1 MKGVSFPSIVSGPA
15 AMLLSLMHQYEKSE
29 WWTPDQLLEA
39 QYGQLSL
46 LADHALRTV
55 PFHAERLL
63 RAGFRSGEAMTPEIW
78 KHLPVLT
85 REEVRDHEGALKS
98 SSCPSSFGA
107 VSEVTSGGSTGVP
120 VRVLKTALDALLWQA
135 AHLREFL
142 WHGIDFGREIANLRG
157 MGVEEIKKNPGTFLD
172 EPGVIA
178 PEWGAPASLFWNTGR
193 MGIVQ
198 PNDPLEVQAAYL
210 MRRRP
215 SYLIMRP
222 SGLRLLLSHFREQG
236 LSLDSLLSVWT
247 MSEAVDEG
255 LRGLCREVFGCPIL
269 NNYSCNETGYMAIQC
284 PSGTNFHVVSESQLV
299 EVIDPSGRLCG
310 PGEIGRVVVTP
321 LHNFAMPLLRY
332 EVGDEAEVGEP
343 CTCGRGLPSLKRIVG
358 RLGDYVSL
366 PSGDRKRVDVEHYR
380 ISAIRAVREFQ
391 LVQTT
396 SDRVELRLVV
406 ARPLDGEELG
416 KIDAVLKKS
425 FEGLLEW
432 SIVIVGAL
440 PRTPSGKLLQFR
452 SELLNTS

>member
-1 MKGVSFPSIVSGPA
+1 MRIRSSMKGVSFPSIVSGPA

-157 MGVEEIKKNPGTFLD
+157 MGGAGGISDAAQAFLPD
-172 EPGVIA
+172 
-178 PEWGAPASLFWNTGR
+178 
-193 MGIVQ
+193 
-198 PNDPLEVQAAYL
+198 
-210 MRRRP
+210 
-215 SYLIMRP
+215 
-222 SGLRLLLSHFREQG
+222 H
-236 LSLDSLLSVWT
+236 
-247 MSEAVDEG
+247 EAV
-255 LRGLCREVFGCPIL
+255 R
-269 NNYSCNETGYMAIQC
+269 SQAI
-284 PSGTNFHVVSESQLV
+284 VVSF
-299 EVIDPSGRLCG
+299 P
-310 PGEIGRVVVTP
+310 
-321 LHNFAMPLLRY
+321 
-332 EVGDEAEVGEP
+332 
-343 CTCGRGLPSLKRIVG
+343 
-358 RLGDYVSL
+358 
-366 PSGDRKRVDVEHYR
+366 
-380 ISAIRAVREFQ
+380 
-391 LVQTT
+391 
-396 SDRVELRLVV
+396 
-406 ARPLDGEELG
+406 
-416 KIDAVLKKS
+416 
-425 FEGLLEW
+425 
-432 SIVIVGAL
+432 
-440 PRTPSGKLLQFR
+440 
-452 SELLNTS
+452 